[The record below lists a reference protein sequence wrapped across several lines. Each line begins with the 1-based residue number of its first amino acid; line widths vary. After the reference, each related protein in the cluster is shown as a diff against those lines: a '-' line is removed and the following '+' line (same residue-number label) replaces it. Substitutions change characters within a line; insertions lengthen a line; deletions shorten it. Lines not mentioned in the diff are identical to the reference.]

1 MFTVAED
8 SCFADAAFFPGLV
21 AGACVEECF
30 AVEEEFGA
38 EGAEY
43 FLGGLAGGEREEES
57 GGLGVSSVL

>member
-8 SCFADAAFFPGLV
+8 SCSADAAFFPGLV

-43 FLGGLAGGEREEES
+43 FLGGLAGERREKKRVE
-57 GGLGVSSVL
+57 G